1 MAKNTR
7 SRIIKAAEELY
18 RTESQQKVGIRQ
30 IAQAAGCSHTAIY
43 QYFKKKEDILYAVAE
58 KPLTHLYHTCLEIS
72 HSKQNDKE
80 RLLQICQTYV
90 DFGFRE
96 RNFYELLIF
105 YRGEHEDLG
114 DCSQPL
120 LELRMKSYRLL
131 EEAIDVFLPK
141 DLSDAEALN
150 IRSVIFIFLH
160 GLVSIY
166 SRDNEECPE
175 RIKQLLTDFISFKI
189 IEMK

>member
-1 MAKNTR
+1 MWT
-7 SRIIKAAEELY
+7 S
-18 RTESQQKVGIRQ
+18 
-30 IAQAAGCSHTAIY
+30 CS
-43 QYFKKKEDILYAVAE
+43 LSNL
-58 KPLTHLYHTCLEIS
+58 PN
-72 HSKQNDKE
+72 SKQNDKE
-80 RLLQICQTYV
+80 RLLQICQVYV

-96 RNFYELLIF
+96 CNFYELLIF
-105 YRGEHEDLG
+105 YRGEHEDSG

-120 LELRMKSYRLL
+120 MQLRMKSYRLL
-131 EEAIDVFLPK
+131 EEAIDVFLPR

-150 IRSVIFIFLH
+150 IRSGIFIFLH

-189 IEMK
+189 IEMKWVGITYGASTVNLDWKD

>member
-1 MAKNTR
+1 MAKDTR
-7 SRIIKAAEELY
+7 SRIIRVAEEIFRKEPY
-18 RTESQQKVGIRQ
+18 QKVGIRQ

-72 HSKQNDKE
+72 HSKQTDK
-80 RLLQICQTYV
+80 
-90 DFGFRE
+90 E

-105 YRGEHEDLG
+105 YRGEHEDPG
-114 DCSQPL
+114 KCSQPL

-150 IRSVIFIFLH
+150 IRSGIFIFLH

>member
-1 MAKNTR
+1 M
-7 SRIIKAAEELY
+7 
-18 RTESQQKVGIRQ
+18 GIRQ

-105 YRGEHEDLG
+105 YRGEHEDSG
-114 DCSQPL
+114 DCSQSL
-120 LELRMKSYRLL
+120 MQLRMKSYRLL
-131 EEAIDVFLPK
+131 EEAIDVFLPR

-150 IRSVIFIFLH
+150 IRSGIFIFLH

>member
-1 MAKNTR
+1 M
-7 SRIIKAAEELY
+7 
-18 RTESQQKVGIRQ
+18 
-30 IAQAAGCSHTAIY
+30 
-43 QYFKKKEDILYAVAE
+43 
-58 KPLTHLYHTCLEIS
+58 
-72 HSKQNDKE
+72 
-80 RLLQICQTYV
+80 

-96 RNFYELLIF
+96 HNFYELLIF
-105 YRGEHEDLG
+105 YRGEHEDSG

-120 LELRMKSYRLL
+120 MQLRMKSYRLL

-141 DLSDAEALN
+141 NLSDAEALN
-150 IRSVIFIFLH
+150 IRSGIFIFLH

>member
-1 MAKNTR
+1 MAKDTR
-7 SRIIKAAEELY
+7 SRIIRVAEEIFRKEPY
-18 RTESQQKVGIRQ
+18 QKVGSRQ

-105 YRGEHEDLG
+105 YRGEHEDSG

-120 LELRMKSYRLL
+120 MQLRMKSYRLL

-150 IRSVIFIFLH
+150 IRSGIFIFLH

-166 SRDNEECPE
+166 SRDNEECP
-175 RIKQLLTDFISFKI
+175 
-189 IEMK
+189 